1 MRFLN
6 PLNRFRQ
13 YLRPSQQGKRPE
25 KSQRRLC
32 IEELE
37 GRIVLSTLFIDAS
50 GNATLTGSTFPTG
63 DSITL
68 SNQTVAGVES
78 RTFTDALETITVTG
92 PGEIHC
98 GGSGTHTVTCFGA
111 GSISSISVIPGGL
124 NDVLDVKGTD
134 VPTTFTPSTL
144 DTIKVEVQTLTT
156 GGFSNLNIRKPVTVN
171 ANTTFGSVLNVNVD
185 DSADSSSHHWTLS
198 NTAISSEFGTLINY
212 TQPAFTTLNV
222 TLTGSNVSPTGSA
235 NLFNVTNTPA
245 SDFFVGG
252 SMTINTGSATNAVTV
267 QATSGPLTIQGHGGN
282 DAVDIGG
289 ALQSVANILRSVTV
303 RDTAATT
310 TLGVD
315 DFADT
320 TPHSAV
326 TLSNTALIGLAPAPI
341 FYQASG
347 LAPTQSLEVTTGQ
360 APDTIT
366 ITNTPLFTS
375 LGVSNSTGT
384 EQVNVQGITGE
395 LIVQPSGGFTG
406 ALTAVVGSPV
416 ATGGDTL
423 ANINGLV
430 DFTEYS
436 NTNLI
441 VDDSGDPTGRTV
453 KLADLGLGLSTDNGV
468 ITGLAKNATI
478 GYSPSDLFDNST
490 VTVKGGSGGNVFNI
504 ANTTLF
510 HSLTTI
516 DGGNGGDMF
525 NVTTTQGA
533 LTINTGTGSN
543 HVNIRGTVIDS
554 VANTPD
560 SLNVVGH
567 GGKDTVTVG
576 SLAPALGGT
585 LANLFGPVNVS
596 NTTSSTALVVDDS
609 KDSMPRKM
617 VIQPNFVNFVGIG
630 QPIEFPRTNSGVKSI
645 DVFGG
650 TSDTFDIA
658 NVFTPET
665 QLTLH
670 GGPGT
675 NTLISGS
682 LFNGWTITGTNAG
695 TLQDTIAF
703 ENIQNLV
710 GSPVAN
716 SQDIFVF
723 DDRAGV
729 TGSIQGGSGFKSIAT
744 LDYSKYTTAV
754 TVDLKLHLATGVGS
768 AAGLPGRVS
777 NVQNVT
783 GGQGTNIIVGDGNNN
798 VLQGGSGR
806 SILIS
811 GGGLS
816 TLQAGSGEAVLV
828 GGHYVL
834 DTDLNAL
841 DHLMAE
847 WARTDLGTPTDP
859 TGYLARV
866 AHLLAGGGKNDPF
879 LLNNST
885 VIPDPGTQT
894 LTTGAGLDFVLFDS
908 SDILTHPPKVVN
920 GVKEIFLPV

>member
-289 ALQSVANILRSVTV
+289 ALQSVANILGSVTV

-395 LIVQPSGGFTG
+395 LIVQPSGGFITS
-406 ALTAVVGSPV
+406 ANKILTVQWA
-416 ATGGDTL
+416 A
-423 ANINGLV
+423 A
-430 DFTEYS
+430 Y
-436 NTNLI
+436 
-441 VDDSGDPTGRTV
+441 
-453 KLADLGLGLSTDNGV
+453 A
-468 ITGLAKNATI
+468 
-478 GYSPSDLFDNST
+478 
-490 VTVKGGSGGNVFNI
+490 
-504 ANTTLF
+504 
-510 HSLTTI
+510 
-516 DGGNGGDMF
+516 
-525 NVTTTQGA
+525 
-533 LTINTGTGSN
+533 
-543 HVNIRGTVIDS
+543 
-554 VANTPD
+554 
-560 SLNVVGH
+560 
-567 GGKDTVTVG
+567 
-576 SLAPALGGT
+576 
-585 LANLFGPVNVS
+585 
-596 NTTSSTALVVDDS
+596 
-609 KDSMPRKM
+609 
-617 VIQPNFVNFVGIG
+617 
-630 QPIEFPRTNSGVKSI
+630 
-645 DVFGG
+645 
-650 TSDTFDIA
+650 
-658 NVFTPET
+658 
-665 QLTLH
+665 
-670 GGPGT
+670 
-675 NTLISGS
+675 
-682 LFNGWTITGTNAG
+682 
-695 TLQDTIAF
+695 
-703 ENIQNLV
+703 
-710 GSPVAN
+710 
-716 SQDIFVF
+716 
-723 DDRAGV
+723 
-729 TGSIQGGSGFKSIAT
+729 IQG
-744 LDYSKYTTAV
+744 
-754 TVDLKLHLATGVGS
+754 
-768 AAGLPGRVS
+768 
-777 NVQNVT
+777 
-783 GGQGTNIIVGDGNNN
+783 
-798 VLQGGSGR
+798 
-806 SILIS
+806 
-811 GGGLS
+811 
-816 TLQAGSGEAVLV
+816 
-828 GGHYVL
+828 
-834 DTDLNAL
+834 
-841 DHLMAE
+841 
-847 WARTDLGTPTDP
+847 
-859 TGYLARV
+859 
-866 AHLLAGGGKNDPF
+866 
-879 LLNNST
+879 
-885 VIPDPGTQT
+885 
-894 LTTGAGLDFVLFDS
+894 
-908 SDILTHPPKVVN
+908 
-920 GVKEIFLPV
+920 